1 MQFWI
6 MDALKQSVVRYTH
19 RNINEDKK
27 NVVVRYRSLIQ
38 LYVNNFGLYVNNG
51 CTKKI
56 CGQIH
61 NKKHQQKIERALW
74 REKIP
79 KKFNNSQPLK

>member
-1 MQFWI
+1 MSKDKFTWRCLIQDLLKEPKTMQFWI

-56 CGQIH
+56 CG
-61 NKKHQQKIERALW
+61 
-74 REKIP
+74 
-79 KKFNNSQPLK
+79 